1 MGPSASSRVTSNFCL
16 TDTPS
21 KIGDGGRDSEPVTV
35 RPVLVRYPRRGVTSR
50 RAWQLGHQQKS
61 WWAAP
66 PRLAILDRVFL
77 TISTTGAPD
86 RPATDLGFLLH
97 KHPDRSQSFNLSNY
111 GLP

>member
-1 MGPSASSRVTSNFCL
+1 MVAQSAFVAQRWV
-16 TDTPS
+16 
-21 KIGDGGRDSEPVTV
+21 GRAV
-35 RPVLVRYPRRGVTSR
+35 RDGVTR
-50 RAWQLGHQQKS
+50 QLGHQQKT

-66 PRLAILDRVFL
+66 PRPAILDRVFL
-77 TISTTGAPD
+77 TISTTGTPD